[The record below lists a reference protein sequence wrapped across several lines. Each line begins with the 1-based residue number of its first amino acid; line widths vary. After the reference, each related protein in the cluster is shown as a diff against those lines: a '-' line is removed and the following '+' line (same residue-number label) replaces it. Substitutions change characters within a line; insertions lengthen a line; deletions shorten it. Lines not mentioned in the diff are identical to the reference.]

1 MGGLAGAVAA
11 CGGMGTISTAD
22 VGFQE
27 PDFDR
32 DPLAAN
38 LRALKAEIRKARE
51 LAHGAGMV
59 AVNAMVATRQF
70 ADAGADRRGRRG
82 GRGSVRRG
90 AAAGAPRPHPGQQDC
105 HRPHRLRRAGGQTDP
120 EDLGPEVSDHRRLCG
135 GGGLPGRRPPGLP

>member
-38 LRALKAEIRKARE
+38 LRALKTEIRKARE

-70 ADAGADRRGRRG
+70 ADA
-82 GRGSVRRG
+82 VRT
-90 AAAGAPRPHPGQQDC
+90 AVAAGVDAVVSGAGLPGQQDR
-105 HRPHRLRRAGGQTDP
+105 HRPHCLQRAGGQADP
-120 EDLGPEVSDHRRLCG
+120 KDLGPEIPDHRRLCG
-135 GGGLPGRRPPGLP
+135 GGGLTGRRPPGLP